1 MFIRPDF
8 RRAVLWGNGFM
19 KKIACVLFILSLTLA
34 FGCGKTDSGNDSP
47 QKTESSMSS
56 RETFP
61 LTLPLDPEVSQSLYE
76 ASISEE
82 ESLNEESARWDA
94 VDEVMAEVFHSKEFT
109 EAETDEQ
116 KAEIIINAMKELS
129 EHGTEKY
136 PESLIIYGSWEY
148 YPDYQEVNAKYF
160 DGVEFGVSWYD
171 YNAAST
177 AYPDE

>member
-1 MFIRPDF
+1 
-8 RRAVLWGNGFM
+8 M
-19 KKIACVLFILSLTLA
+19 KKIACVLFCLSLTLA
-34 FGCGKTDSGNDSP
+34 FGCGKTDSSNS
-47 QKTESSMSS
+47 
-56 RETFP
+56 ETTAP
-61 LTLPLDPEVSQSLYE
+61 LLLPLSPEVSQSIYE

-94 VDEVMAEVFHSKEFT
+94 VDEVMLSVVRSKEFT

-129 EHGTEKY
+129 EHGTEEY

-160 DGVEFGVSWYD
+160 DGVIFSVSWYD

>member
-8 RRAVLWGNGFM
+8 RKAVLWGNGFM

-34 FGCGKTDSGNDSP
+34 LGCGKTDNSNS
-47 QKTESSMSS
+47 
-56 RETFP
+56 ETTVP
-61 LTLPLDPEVSQSLYE
+61 LLLPLSPEVSQSIYE

>member
-8 RRAVLWGNGFM
+8 RKAVLWGNGFM

-34 FGCGKTDSGNDSP
+34 FGCGKTDNSNS
-47 QKTESSMSS
+47 
-56 RETFP
+56 ETTVP
-61 LTLPLDPEVSQSLYE
+61 LLLPLSPEVSQSIYE

-129 EHGTEKY
+129 EHGTEEY